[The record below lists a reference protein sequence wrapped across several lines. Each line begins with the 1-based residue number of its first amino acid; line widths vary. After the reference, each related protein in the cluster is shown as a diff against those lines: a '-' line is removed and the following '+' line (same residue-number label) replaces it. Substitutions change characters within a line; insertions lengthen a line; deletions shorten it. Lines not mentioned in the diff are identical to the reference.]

1 MTLISAPEA
10 ITAAFEAAWNAHDMQ
25 AFGALFDPAATF
37 VNRFATYWRGREAIV
52 AGHRVIH
59 EGVYRDSTLA
69 VDAADI
75 DHLSDAAAILH
86 FWTRLTAGQAH
97 PAGPHQADTLI
108 LAVVVRRDGGW
119 RIQAAENVTLSDPR
133 SGQAML
139 REA

>member
-1 MTLISAPEA
+1 MTLITDPEA

-52 AGHRVIH
+52 AGHRFIH
-59 EGVYRDSTLA
+59 EGIYRDSMLA

-75 DHLSDAAAILH
+75 DRLSDEAAILH
-86 FWTRLTAGQAH
+86 FWTRLTAGDAH

-108 LAVVVRRDGGW
+108 LAVVVRRESAW

-133 SGQAML
+133 TGQPAL
-139 REA
+139 RDL